1 MTVVSTIFRL
11 VILGLVFMLLCF
23 ILVVTSVLFDAIYD
37 KHYYNA
43 YENWIRITKIYNS
56 DSEYKDKKRTLQD

>member
-1 MTVVSTIFRL
+1 
-11 VILGLVFMLLCF
+11 MLLCF